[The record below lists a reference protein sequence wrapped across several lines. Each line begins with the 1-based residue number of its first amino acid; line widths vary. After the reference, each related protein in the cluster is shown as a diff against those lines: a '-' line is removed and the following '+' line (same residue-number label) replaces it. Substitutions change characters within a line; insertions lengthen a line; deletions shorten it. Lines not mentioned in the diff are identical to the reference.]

1 MGKSPGLERESV
13 AVGALVPPK
22 AFRPGAER
30 RLRALDEIERHVR
43 DRLATYAPNTQRAL
57 KADWTVWYAW
67 CVDPSNH
74 LDGDRRCAFPI
85 TPAVLIEFIKA
96 HSPGEVRAADG
107 TRSVDERL
115 THRRVKSARTLQRYL
130 ASLRALHRLAG
141 YKDDPTADADLEATL
156 RLVMRGRTR
165 ARAKKPLR
173 LAQVK
178 EVLALEPKTLR
189 DRRDR
194 AMLAVA
200 YSAMLRRSELV
211 ALEVA
216 DLAFDPDGSG
226 TATVRFSKGDQD
238 GEGHVRYL
246 APFAV
251 GALKDWLDAA
261 EIVGASLFRAVLPSG
276 AVASTPLTDHEVA
289 RIFKRLAA
297 RVGASSHGITGI
309 AGHSTRIGA
318 AHDLVEAGFDVAA
331 IANAGGWK
339 SLMMPNYY
347 TRELRAKQ
355 SAMAQLIRRR
365 ENES

>member
-1 MGKSPGLERESV
+1 VTAGTV
-13 AVGALVPPK
+13 VPPK
-22 AFRPGAER
+22 TFRPGAER
-30 RLRALDEIERHVR
+30 RLRAITEIERHVR

-57 KADWTVWYAW
+57 KADWTIWHTW
-67 CVDPSNH
+67 CVDPRNH
-74 LDGDRRCAFPI
+74 DDGNPRNSFPI
-85 TPAVLIEFIKA
+85 TPAVLIQFITA

-115 THRRVKSARTLQRYL
+115 THRRVKSARTIQRYL

-165 ARAKKPLR
+165 ARPKKPIR
-173 LAQVK
+173 LAQIE
-178 EVLALEPKTLR
+178 EVLALQPITNR
-189 DRRDR
+189 DKRDR

-211 ALEVA
+211 ALEVP

-226 TATVRFSKGDQD
+226 TVTVKFSKTDQD

-251 GALKDWLDAA
+251 LALKDWLDEAK
-261 EIVGASLFRAVLPSG
+261 IVEGSLFRAVLPSG
-276 AVASTPLTDHEVA
+276 NLAPSPLTDHEVA
-289 RIFKRLAA
+289 RIFKRLAS
-297 RVGASSHGITGI
+297 RVDAGGLGIAGI

-365 ENES
+365 QNDE